1 MHKTLPAFL
10 IFVASSVVDT
20 IDAFTSGSLFHPSS
34 IVIAPLSSTSSAS
47 ASASASSS
55 ARWRHQ
61 HQQLQL
67 QAHELPSDELLSLLS
82 SSDTTT
88 TNTTDNDDGDDNND
102 QKDQNEDKIKNAIA
116 SLESSFLS
124 SSPSSSSTT
133 TTNNTNNNQTSDPK
147 RFQPLVG
154 LYEVTKVL
162 PTKKGDNPVGGK
174 WTRKNGLAQKLFR
187 TRMTFQHL
195 LPLEEPATATS
206 THSESEEEV
215 AVAQAVNVVS
225 LDALNG
231 LLRITVI
238 LRGDAIPLSPDERL
252 QLNTNANRTVAPLTD
267 LAVRAYFD
275 PPRIYFGKRSN
286 KKSTKKKKGEDG
298 EYTYL
303 PLQIGP
309 SSSVILDTTYY
320 DKMVRIGMGG
330 TSGTR
335 FVFTTTE
342 VEEAKEY
349 EGLLNL
355 SPKGNKGKVL
365 RRLVATLA
373 VSFYYAV
380 FGNDGVGRMAMR
392 VSRFAWKVMRAVGN
406 NAKITAVGLG
416 VVAKMKPWAITCMR
430 IVAGLTSVVSGIAM
444 LLILFSS
451 GGIERDGMSQ
461 APSPSP

>member
-1 MHKTLPAFL
+1 MHKTLLPLL
-10 IFVASSVVDT
+10 IFVASSAVDT
-20 IDAFTSGSLFHPSS
+20 IDAFASGSLFHPSS
-34 IVIAPLSSTSSAS
+34 IVIAPLSSTSSA
-47 ASASASSS
+47 AATAS
-55 ARWRHQ
+55 ARWRRQ
-61 HQQLQL
+61 HHRQLQLQLQHQLQL

-82 SSDTTT
+82 SSVSDTTT
-88 TNTTDNDDGDDNND
+88 TTDVDSGADDNND
-102 QKDQNEDKIKNAIA
+102 QKDENEDKIKNAIA

-124 SSPSSSSTT
+124 SSTSS
-133 TTNNTNNNQTSDPK
+133 NNNK
-147 RFQPLVG
+147 RFQPLIG

-187 TRMTFQHL
+187 TRTTFQHL
-195 LPLEEPATATS
+195 LPLEEPQTATR
-206 THSESEEEV
+206 SESKEEKTEV

-238 LRGDAIPLSPDERL
+238 LRGDAIPLSSDERF
-252 QLNTNANRTVAPLTD
+252 QLNTDANRTIAPLTD

-275 PPRIYFGKRSN
+275 PPRIYFGKRR
-286 KKSTKKKKGEDG
+286 KKSLKKGEGGDD
-298 EYTYL
+298 EYSYL

-309 SSSVILDTTYY
+309 SSSVILDTTYC

-355 SPKGNKGKVL
+355 SSKGNKGKVL
-365 RRLVATLA
+365 RRLVMTLA
-373 VSFYYAV
+373 VSLYYAV
-380 FGNDGVGRMAMR
+380 FGNDGVGKITTC
-392 VSRFAWKVMRAVGN
+392 VSRLASRFVKAAGS
-406 NAKITAVGLG
+406 NAKITAFGLG
-416 VVAKMKPWAITCMR
+416 VVAKMKPWAMTGMR
-430 IVAGLTSVVSGIAM
+430 IAAGLTSIVSGIAM

-451 GGIERDGMSQ
+451 GGIERDGVSQ
-461 APSPSP
+461 SSPSPSP